1 MKKSNVHISFFNMPD
16 FDKPGKSSSR
26 PKAKL
31 FYNCFWCLGVEII
44 YLEYFHNLL
53 TIKALR
59 RFFDLKKPERNAP
72 QAPALNERH
81 PKIFNLQ

>member
-1 MKKSNVHISFFNMPD
+1 MFIYRFFICLTLINRENRHQD
-16 FDKPGKSSSR
+16 
-26 PKAKL
+26 PKQ
-31 FYNCFWCLGVEII
+31 NCLTTASGVLVVTII

-72 QAPALNERH
+72 QAPALNKRH